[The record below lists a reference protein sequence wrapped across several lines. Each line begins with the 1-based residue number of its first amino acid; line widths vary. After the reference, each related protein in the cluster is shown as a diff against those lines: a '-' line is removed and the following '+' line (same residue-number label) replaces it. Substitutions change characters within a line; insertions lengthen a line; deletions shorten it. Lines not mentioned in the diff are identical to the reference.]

1 MRPNTLLNTVE
12 LILFWY
18 DNFPGSKQYVVWRNE
33 RKMAVWRYKERISG
47 GVVVSQSLVNPHA
60 VRDIEWSIWRAFG
73 IYPSWKMTIFLK
85 ITKETTL
92 HLNHL

>member
-47 GVVVSQSLVNPHA
+47 GVVVSQSLVNPHMYR
-60 VRDIEWSIWRAFG
+60 VISNGVYGGHSEFIRLG
-73 IYPSWKMTIFLK
+73 K
-85 ITKETTL
+85 
-92 HLNHL
+92 